1 MNKKQKHIFGIPKK
15 LTIHNYSLIDRI
27 NMTALCIG
35 TSGRIPGIIKVYEGT
50 AKRIPSI
57 LDLYSITNFENN
69 ENSHTIFSFRGDLY
83 ADELFDLN
91 IGNDDIII
99 FGERNK

>member
-15 LTIHNYSLIDRI
+15 LTIKNYSLIDRI
-27 NMTALCIG
+27 NLSALCIG
-35 TSGRIPGIIKVYEGT
+35 TSGRIPGIIKVYKGT
-50 AKRIPSI
+50 TKRIPSM
-57 LDLYSITNFENN
+57 LDLNTITHYKNN

-99 FGERNK
+99 FGERDR